1 MFDPTASSI
10 LGLFFVSLITGLR
23 EGASSSRFPFH
34 MFSVG
39 LLAPFFYGEHKR
51 TADVG
56 LRACATMQSHGFVS
70 PPSHLFSSLSRTGKP
85 RQFATGPF
93 HFTGY
98 YPGTSFPGHLFHRP
112 RLGPP
117 AVRATSL
124 RRLALS
130 TSLPHLRQVFY
141 SSLLHEHEHKG
152 RGPHGLHDAASCSL
166 APTDAPY
173 PPSDPLELD
182 PRTALGQHG
191 PVLPFRSCSSCG
203 SFSFQI

>member
-1 MFDPTASSI
+1 MLIYGRDYLFDPTASSI

-39 LLAPFFYGEHKR
+39 LLAPFFMASTNARPTSDYEHVPR
-51 TADVG
+51 CNPTASS
-56 LRACATMQSHGFVS
+56 LR
-70 PPSHLFSSLSRTGKP
+70 PPTLSSSLSRTGKP

-124 RRLALS
+124 RRQALS
-130 TSLPHLRQVFY
+130 TSLPHLRQVLLFF
-141 SSLLHEHEHKG
+141 SS
-152 RGPHGLHDAASCSL
+152 
-166 APTDAPY
+166 T
-173 PPSDPLELD
+173 
-182 PRTALGQHG
+182 
-191 PVLPFRSCSSCG
+191 
-203 SFSFQI
+203 